1 MNTQTPSSMN
11 LVFGLLALS
20 LNCALLVVAPQAVA
34 QKPHYSQAGLQYFN
48 QRLDDLRCRQDG
60 LAIDGSLDL
69 DGDWFALASL
79 ADSSGDRACGS
90 TAISAGG
97 GYRAAFDETF
107 DMYASLRFETI
118 SPDVGERD
126 SGLIFVGGLRGFI
139 AQDIEGTLELA
150 HQTVFDGSTTISAGG
165 AFWFTREFAATTGL
179 TLSSNGTTI
188 TLGARMNF

>member
-1 MNTQTPSSMN
+1 MKMQTPT
-11 LVFGLLALS
+11 AIDLS
-20 LNCALLVVAPQAVA
+20 LYFLAALLLCALLISAAPAVA
-34 QKPHYSQAGLQYFN
+34 QKPHYSQASLQYFN

-60 LAIDGSLDL
+60 LVIDGSLDL

-118 SPDVGERD
+118 SPDVGGRD

-150 HQTVFDGSTTISAGG
+150 HHTVFDGSTTISAGG
-165 AFWFTREFAATTGL
+165 AFWFTRQFAATAGL
-179 TLSSNGTTI
+179 TLSSNGTTV

>member
-11 LVFGLLALS
+11 LVFGWLALS

-60 LAIDGSLDL
+60 LVIDGSLDL
-69 DGDWFALASL
+69 NGDWFALASL

-97 GYRAAFDETF
+97 AYGAAFAETF
-107 DMYASLRFETI
+107 DTSASLRFETT
-118 SPDVGERD
+118 SPA
-126 SGLIFVGGLRGFI
+126 LRGR
-139 AQDIEGTLELA
+139 A
-150 HQTVFDGSTTISAGG
+150 S
-165 AFWFTREFAATTGL
+165 W
-179 TLSSNGTTI
+179 
-188 TLGARMNF
+188 